1 MGTVFKQ
8 FAGFCWE
15 ASEIGTVMDGPISPN
30 SCLFFFFH
38 FINMALSKL
47 LSFSYKFKNIF
58 LKLQKLDNIQLQD
71 VSSELL

>member
-1 MGTVFKQ
+1 
-8 FAGFCWE
+8 
-15 ASEIGTVMDGPISPN
+15 
-30 SCLFFFFH
+30 
-38 FINMALSKL
+38 MALSKL